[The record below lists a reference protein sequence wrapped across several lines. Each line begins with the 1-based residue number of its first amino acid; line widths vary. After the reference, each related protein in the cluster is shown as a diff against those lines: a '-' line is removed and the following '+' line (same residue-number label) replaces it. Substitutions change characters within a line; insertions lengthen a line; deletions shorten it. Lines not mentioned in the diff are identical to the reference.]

1 MGVFF
6 RSAGIVIHTTCG
18 HVPAASPQTA
28 EWRLRSDASKL
39 LRRRTRGEEEL
50 VVVAARVGRS
60 SSGSGA
66 ETQRVLWFPNGHRAT
81 WAPAAG
87 ASAEDL
93 RQHVQIQKR
102 D

>member
-1 MGVFF
+1 ME
-6 RSAGIVIHTTCG
+6 
-18 HVPAASPQTA
+18 AA
-28 EWRLRSDASKL
+28 
-39 LRRRTRGEEEL
+39 LRREQTSEEEDGREEEL
-50 VVVAARVGRS
+50 VVVACVGRS

-66 ETQRVLWFPNGHRAT
+66 EAQRVLWFPNGHRAT

-93 RQHVQIQKR
+93 RQHVQIQKG